1 MDGRRML
8 FIRED
13 ADAAKRRPSDSQRP
27 FIYSRNKSKAFFF
40 KKKVTNVHDARRSR
54 MMALDVG
61 SVLASSSSSA
71 RIQPDAAYL
80 EWMREKT
87 QLQGH

>member
-1 MDGRRML
+1 MDGRHV

-27 FIYSRNKSKAFFF
+27 FIYSRNKSKAF
-40 KKKVTNVHDARRSR
+40 KKKIVTNVHDARRSP

-61 SVLASSSSSA
+61 SVLAPASSSA

-80 EWMREKT
+80 E
-87 QLQGH
+87 